1 MHNLSRWWGRNRWN
15 VFVGS
20 AAVVAV
26 GTLKAFNLLPIREL
40 YQFLSQ
46 PFQVKPNEIALK
58 VQEGT
63 QQLEQRVQALEEK
76 NKVLETLLKQPQTK
90 KSGVV
95 TALVIGRAADQ
106 WWQHLFINQGTT
118 SGLKTDAVV
127 ESAGSLA
134 GRVVEVTPH
143 TSQVLLVS
151 DPNSRL
157 AVLLSR
163 SRSVGILQGD
173 RNNHGILEF
182 FDPDADVKAGDK
194 VITSPLSC
202 LFPPD
207 IPVGIVKS
215 IDRTNK
221 AALRARVE
229 FMVPLSRL
237 EWVRAY
243 QYEKTKKSTSVAAST
258 CP

>member
-1 MHNLSRWWGRNRWN
+1 MNNFSRWWGRNRWT
-15 VFVGS
+15 VLIGGLALVGI
-20 AAVVAV
+20 
-26 GTLKAFNLLPIREL
+26 GTLRAFNVLPVREL
-40 YQFLSQ
+40 YQVLIQ
-46 PFQVKPNEIALK
+46 PFLAKPQEIAAQ
-58 VQEGT
+58 VDAST
-63 QQLEQRVQALEEK
+63 AQLQQRVQALEQK
-76 NKVLETLLKQPQTK
+76 NETLEGLLKQPKTQK
-90 KSGVV
+90 LSEV
-95 TALVIGRAADQ
+95 TALVIGRSADQ
-106 WWQHLFINQGTT
+106 WWQHVLLNQGTRRA
-118 SGLKTDAVV
+118 LKVDAVV
-127 ESAGSLA
+127 ESAGALA
-134 GRVVEVTPH
+134 GRIVQVTSN

-151 DPNSRL
+151 DPESRL

-173 RNNHGILEF
+173 RNNQGILEF
-182 FDPDADVKAGDK
+182 FEQDADVKVGDQ

-221 AALRARVE
+221 ATLQARVE
-229 FMVPLSRL
+229 FLVPLNRL

-243 QYEKTKKSTSVAAST
+243 HYEKTKKSTSIETSA